1 VKLIIQ
7 IPCYNEEES
16 LPEALSHLP
25 RELPGVDTIE
35 WLIINDGSKDRTVEV
50 ARAHGVDHIV
60 DLPVN
65 MGLAHGFMAGLHRAL
80 AEGADII
87 VNTDADNQ
95 YNAADIP
102 KLIQPIL
109 DREAQFVIGDRP
121 IPDIAHFSAT
131 KRFLQRFGSR
141 VVQIVSRT
149 KINDAPSG
157 FRALHRDVALRI
169 NVFDNYTYT
178 LESIIQAGLSDFRI
192 VSVPIRVNG
201 ETRPSRLVKSIRDY
215 VRRSISSILKA
226 FFVYKPGKTFFLL
239 GLLPALI
246 GSALM
251 LRWLILYFG
260 GTERA
265 HVPSLVA
272 AAVLLIGALLF
283 WVAGLLGELF
293 AINRR
298 LLQDIQYMLRRGGS
312 AADIGSRLGVHTTR
326 EEQAQAR
333 KAGQWAPSDAPLQ

>member
-1 VKLIIQ
+1 VKVIIQ
-7 IPCYNEEES
+7 IPCYNEEET
-16 LPEALSHLP
+16 LAETLAQLP
-25 RELPGVDTIE
+25 RTLPGVDTVE
-35 WLIINDGSKDRTVEV
+35 WLVINDGSRDRTVDV
-50 ARAHGVDHIV
+50 ALACGVDHIV

-65 MGLAHGFMAGLHRAL
+65 KGLAHGFIAGLQRAL
-80 AEGADII
+80 AEGADIV

-95 YNAADIP
+95 YDARDIG

-109 DREAQFVIGDRP
+109 DREAEFVIGDRP
-121 IPDIAHFSAT
+121 IPDIAHFSRT

-149 KINDAPSG
+149 RVNDAPSG
-157 FRALHRDVALRI
+157 FRALSREVALRI

-192 VSVPIRVNG
+192 TSVPIRVNG

-215 VRRSISSILKA
+215 VRRSMSSILKA

-239 GLLPALI
+239 GLLPFLV
-246 GSALM
+246 GTFLM
-251 LRWLILYFG
+251 GRWLFLYFG
-260 GTERA
+260 GTDRA

-272 AAVLLIGALLF
+272 AAVLLISALLM

-298 LLQDIQYMLRRGGS
+298 LLQDIQYMQRRELAEKHRS
-312 AADIGSRLGVHTTR
+312 RPPPPILIRDADRDRDAA
-326 EEQAQAR
+326 
-333 KAGQWAPSDAPLQ
+333 